1 MSGPLE
7 GATNFLEGQG
17 IHTLEYKLDE
27 VLSNIAFGGKAEDL
41 KYIYKKRRELK
52 RKYDDFIASLRGA
65 GGLYEESLILLALGC
80 IRDAYLEFV
89 YHIPS
94 WKEMSPKQREEEA
107 EEILG
112 DNLFLG
118 SDSISLTIK
127 INKLENEALRE
138 GKELVINRWSLWPG
152 GDFELDYELKKF

>member
-7 GATNFLEGQG
+7 GATNFFEGQG
-17 IHTLEYKLDE
+17 IRGLEYELDE
-27 VLSNIAFGGKAEDL
+27 VLSNIAFGGKADDL
-41 KYIYKKRRELK
+41 KYIYKKRGELK
-52 RKYDDFIASLRGA
+52 RKYDDLVASLRGA
-65 GGLYEESLILLALGC
+65 DGLYEESLVLLALGC
-80 IRDAYLEFV
+80 IRNAYLEFL

-94 WKEMSPKQREEEA
+94 WKKMAPREREKEA

-112 DNLFLG
+112 ENLFLG

-127 INKLENEALRE
+127 INKLENKALKE
-138 GKELVINRWSLWPG
+138 GKKLVINRWSLWPG

>member
-17 IHTLEYKLDE
+17 IHTLEYELDE
-27 VLSNIAFGGKAEDL
+27 VLSNIAFSGKADDL

-94 WKEMSPKQREEEA
+94 WKEMSPEQREEEA

-112 DNLFLG
+112 ENLFLG
-118 SDSISLTIK
+118 SDSISLAIK
-127 INKLENEALRE
+127 INKLENEALKE
-138 GKELVINRWSLWPG
+138 GKKLMINRWSLWPG